1 MGVLEPRHR
10 RRSAKHPAAI
20 RIREPF
26 STGFTA
32 AARALREACGMDTPS
47 PTTLEVFFDGGCP
60 ACRREMAHYR
70 AQPGA
75 EAIGFTDA
83 AEELTRLADVGLDP
97 MAAIATLH
105 ARDADG
111 TWHIGVPAFR
121 EIWLRLPRY
130 APWARR
136 FAWAIDSRALAWAY
150 AVFCRLRLPRRC
162 RDGRCPA

>member
-1 MGVLEPRHR
+1 MLSLEPRHR

-26 STGFTA
+26 SNGFTA
-32 AARALREACGMDTPS
+32 AARALHHAAPMDAPPS
-47 PTTLEVFFDGGCP
+47 ESLEVFFDGGCP

-75 EAIGFTDA
+75 E
-83 AEELTRLADVGLDP
+83 
-97 MAAIATLH
+97 ATLH